1 MTPNCSP
8 WSPGGVLFVGASV
21 SQGYGRVHVGAAS
34 RDLERAED
42 QPVVGNKK
50 FQSTGLAGWET
61 IIAMERSTIF
71 NGKIHYF
78 DWVIFNSYVKLPEG
92 NWWLTYPLKNMKV
105 GLDHHPN
112 YWGK

>member
-1 MTPNCSP
+1 M
-8 WSPGGVLFVGASV
+8 

-78 DWVIFNSYVKLPEG
+78 DWVIFNSYVTRGYISHIVASSFRVTNIDDGRSLYR
-92 NWWLTYPLKNMKV
+92 LTF
-105 GLDHHPN
+105 
-112 YWGK
+112 

>member
-34 RDLERAED
+34 RDLGRAED

-78 DWVIFNSYVKLPEG
+78 DWVIFNSYVKLPVAGWETIM
-92 NWWLTYPLKNMKV
+92 NLFNFRAKFSV
-105 GLDHHPN
+105 G
-112 YWGK
+112 K

>member
-1 MTPNCSP
+1 M
-8 WSPGGVLFVGASV
+8 

-78 DWVIFNSYVKLPEG
+78 DWVIFNSYVKLPVAGWETIM
-92 NWWLTYPLKNMKV
+92 NLFNFRAKFSV
-105 GLDHHPN
+105 G
-112 YWGK
+112 K